1 MMRTTTIY
9 NIIHS
14 ELIKR
19 GYNEIVDN
27 DGNLIY
33 FDSDQQFMNK
43 IFSYDEDIS
52 EIVDDLFNGNVLDDP
67 VHDDHFK
74 RNFFYRFINRQ
85 INRQTIESFKIELIS
100 TFMSNEDYINRLYAD
115 MDLYL
120 NQTNKSEG
128 ENKQLNKQT
137 NKQLNKQKTDGSTI
151 SDNRSA
157 FADLPQ
163 STANLDVD
171 NTTMSYATD
180 NTISRNRQKNL
191 QDIDGI
197 TEGETDGL
205 NEGNNKTE
213 STIYQ
218 LDELFKTNGLLEQ
231 VYNVFDVKCFL
242 QVW

>member
-1 MMRTTTIY
+1 MKNLKVVIQMMRTTTIY

-74 RNFFYRFINRQ
+74 RNFFYRFVNRQ
-85 INRQTIESFKIELIS
+85 INRQTIEAFKLEMLS
-100 TFMSNEDYINRLYAD
+100 VFMSNKTYINMVYEDLEDYILQKNISHSD
-115 MDLYL
+115 NEQNN
-120 NQTNKSEG
+120 NQVNT
-128 ENKQLNKQT
+128 
-137 NKQLNKQKTDGSTI
+137 GSNTT
-151 SDNRSA
+151 DNRSA

-163 STANLDVD
+163 STANLDVN
-171 NTTMSYATD
+171 NTTMQYPSD
-180 NTISRNRQKNL
+180 NTISRSKQTNQ
-191 QDIDGI
+191 Q
-197 TEGETDGL
+197 ETDGSTT
-205 NEGNNKTE
+205 NESNSENK
-213 STIYQ
+213 SYS
-218 LDELFKTNGLLEQ
+218 LDELFKSNGVLE
-231 VYNVFDVKCFL
+231 NILNIFDVKCFL

>member
-19 GYNEIVDN
+19 GYNEIVD
-27 DGNLIY
+27 DEGNLIY

-85 INRQTIESFKIELIS
+85 INRQTIEAFKLEMLS
-100 TFMSNEDYINRLYAD
+100 VFMSNKTYINMVYEDLEDYILQKNISHSD
-115 MDLYL
+115 NEQNN
-120 NQTNKSEG
+120 NQVNS
-128 ENKQLNKQT
+128 
-137 NKQLNKQKTDGSTI
+137 GSNTT
-151 SDNRSA
+151 DNRSA

-163 STANLDVD
+163 SQANLDIN
-171 NTTMSYATD
+171 NTSMRYATD
-180 NTISRNRQKNL
+180 NTISRNKQTN
-191 QDIDGI
+191 QQ
-197 TEGETDGL
+197 ETDGSTT
-205 NEGNNKTE
+205 NESNSENKV
-213 STIYQ
+213 YQ
-218 LDELFKTNGLLEQ
+218 LDELFKSNGVLE
-231 VYNVFDVKCFL
+231 NILNIFDVKCFL